1 MIKVFNTLTG
11 RKEEFRPLQSDTVGI
26 YLCGPTVY
34 DEPHIGH
41 ARSAY
46 VFEVIRRY
54 FQFKGYKV
62 RFVRNVTDVDD
73 KIINK
78 AREQK
83 TSEDISLICKQIA
96 EKYYNIYS
104 LWMSKLGI
112 SPPDIE
118 PRATEHIPEMLKL
131 ISILIDKGYAY
142 VSNGDVYF
150 RVKKFKEYGKLSK
163 RSWDELIA
171 GARVHP
177 GENKEDPL
185 DFALWKKAK
194 PQEPYWDSPWG
205 KGRPGWHIECSVMST
220 AYLGV
225 PFDIHCGG
233 IDLIFP
239 HHENEIAQSEAA
251 TGKQFARYWL
261 HNGML
266 TIDGHKMAKSL
277 GNFVTIEQVLNRY
290 HPDILKLF
298 FLSTNYRNPID
309 FSWKKLDELVEGKE
323 KLDSF
328 LARTVRIK
336 RNETPL
342 ESSKVSNMFE
352 RLNKLRE
359 EYIQAM
365 DDDFNTAVAL
375 GTLYELANLG
385 NRILEDATIWFV
397 HKNILISEIRQTILN
412 FGKIFCLFGQVQEDK
427 EYAQLIDR
435 VLAIRELLRRE
446 KQYEIADKI
455 REELMSLGIIVEDGK
470 DKTTWRKVSK
480 LNESQT

>member
-11 RKEEFRPLQSDTVGI
+11 KKEEFKPLQSDIVRI

-46 VFEVIRRY
+46 IFEVIRRY

-62 RFVRNVTDVDD
+62 RYVRNVTDVDD
-73 KIINK
+73 KIISK
-78 AREQK
+78 AREHK
-83 TSEDISLICKQIA
+83 TTEDISLICRQIA

-112 SPPDIE
+112 SAPDIE
-118 PRATEHIPEMLKL
+118 PRATEHIPEMQKL

-163 RSWDELIA
+163 RSRDELIA
-171 GARVHP
+171 GIRVAP
-177 GENKEDPL
+177 EEDKQDPL
-185 DFALWKKAK
+185 DFALWKKTK
-194 PQEPYWDSPWG
+194 SQEPSWDSPWG

-220 AYLGV
+220 SYLGV
-225 PFDIHCGG
+225 PFDIHGGG

-261 HNGML
+261 HHGML
-266 TIDGHKMAKSL
+266 TINGHKMAKSL
-277 GNFVTIEQVLNRY
+277 GNFITVEQVLTRY

-309 FSWKKLDELVEGKE
+309 FSWEKLDELVEAKE

-328 LARTVRIK
+328 LARAERIERSK
-336 RNETPL
+336 TQL
-342 ESSKVSNMFE
+342 QSSEVSSIFQK
-352 RLNKLRE
+352 LNKLRQQ
-359 EYIQAM
+359 YIQAM

-385 NRILEDATIWFV
+385 NKILDDVTIWFV

-412 FGKIFCLFGQVQEDK
+412 FGKIFCLFEQNQEGK
-427 EYAQLIDR
+427 EYAQLVDK
-435 VLAIRELLRRE
+435 VLAIRELLRKE
-446 KQYEIADKI
+446 KLYKIADEI
-455 REELMSLGIIVEDGK
+455 REELMSLGIIIEDGK
-470 DKTTWRKVSK
+470 DKTTWRKASR

>member
-1 MIKVFNTLTG
+1 VIKVFNTLTG
-11 RKEEFRPLQSDTVGI
+11 KKEEFKPLQSDTVGI

-73 KIINK
+73 KIISK

-83 TSEDISLICKQIA
+83 TPEDISLVCKQIA

-118 PRATEHIPEMLKL
+118 PWATEHIPEMQKL
-131 ISILIDKGYAY
+131 ISILIDKEYAY

-150 RVKKFKEYGKLSK
+150 RVKKFEEYGKLSK

-171 GARVHP
+171 GARIEP

-194 PQEPYWDSPWG
+194 PQEPSWDSPWG

-220 AYLGV
+220 SYLGV

-251 TGKQFARYWL
+251 TEKQFARYWL
-261 HNGML
+261 HNGLL
-266 TIDGHKMAKSL
+266 TINGHKMAKSL
-277 GNFVTIEQVLNRY
+277 GNFITIEQVLSRY

-309 FSWKKLDELVEGKE
+309 FSWEKLDELVEAKE

-328 LARTVRIK
+328 LARSVGIK
-336 RNETPL
+336 RNETQL
-342 ESSKVSNMFE
+342 KSSKVSNMFQK
-352 RLNKLRE
+352 LNKLRE
-359 EYIQAM
+359 QYIQAM

-375 GTLYELANLG
+375 GTLYELTNLG
-385 NRILEDATIWFV
+385 NKILDDATIWFV

-412 FGKIFCLFGQVQEDK
+412 FGKIFCLFEEVSESK
-427 EYAQLIDR
+427 EYAQLLDK
-435 VLAIRELLRRE
+435 VVAIRELLRRE
-446 KQYEIADKI
+446 KQYTIADKI

-470 DKTTWRKVSK
+470 DKTTWRKASK
-480 LNESQT
+480 LNESQA